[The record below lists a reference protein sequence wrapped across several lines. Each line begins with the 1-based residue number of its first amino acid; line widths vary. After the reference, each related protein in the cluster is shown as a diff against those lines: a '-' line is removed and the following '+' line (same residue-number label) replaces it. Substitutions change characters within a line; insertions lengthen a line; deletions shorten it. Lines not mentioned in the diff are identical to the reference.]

1 MIRRA
6 LLIGLAALLVG
17 GCLPN
22 ASAAGR
28 LPPAPAAGD
37 DTGRQVVARTAQ
49 SVTVLPASPR
59 GAAVGTDYAYA
70 MPMCGTAGPIDVDGS
85 FWDAIGDGSG
95 LDSQLG
101 TFRLT
106 DPDSAQ
112 FVTASG
118 RSIVLTRHAGVQG
131 VPHLLVA
138 ARQGGGVVQ
147 AVPLPRSQARGRG
160 TTWPDVTPGHVRT
173 TPSRSAPAG
182 PWARRPA

>member
-6 LLIGLAALLVG
+6 VLIGLAALLVG

-37 DTGRQVVARTAQ
+37 GTGRQVVARTAQ

-118 RSIVLTRHAGVQG
+118 RSVLLTRHAGAKEFVIC
-131 VPHLLVA
+131 
-138 ARQGGGVVQ
+138 
-147 AVPLPRSQARGRG
+147 S
-160 TTWPDVTPGHVRT
+160 
-173 TPSRSAPAG
+173 
-182 PWARRPA
+182 

>member
-1 MIRRA
+1 MFRRA

-37 DTGRQVVARTAQ
+37 YTGRPVVARTAQ

-59 GAAVGTDYAYA
+59 GAAVGTDYAYTI
-70 MPMCGTAGPIDVDGS
+70 PMCGTAGPIDIDGS
-85 FWDAIGDGSG
+85 FWDATGDGAG

-101 TFRLT
+101 TFRLLA
-106 DPDSAQ
+106 PDSAQ

-118 RSIVLTRHAGVQG
+118 RSVLLTRHQG
-131 VPHLLVA
+131 SKEIPIC
-138 ARQGGGVVQ
+138 
-147 AVPLPRSQARGRG
+147 S
-160 TTWPDVTPGHVRT
+160 
-173 TPSRSAPAG
+173 
-182 PWARRPA
+182 

>member
-37 DTGRQVVARTAQ
+37 DTGRQVVARSAL

-70 MPMCGTAGPIDVDGS
+70 MQMCGTAGPIDVDGS
-85 FWDAIGDGSG
+85 FWDATGDGSG
-95 LDSQLG
+95 LDSQSG
-101 TFRLT
+101 TFRLLA
-106 DPDSAQ
+106 PDSAQ
-112 FVTASG
+112 FSTASG
-118 RSIVLTRHAGVQG
+118 RSILLTRHHGAKEF
-131 VPHLLVA
+131 PIC
-138 ARQGGGVVQ
+138 
-147 AVPLPRSQARGRG
+147 S
-160 TTWPDVTPGHVRT
+160 
-173 TPSRSAPAG
+173 
-182 PWARRPA
+182 